1 MLLTPCKNLPGKRAI
16 SYDDRIILDIAAG
29 FDAAIISNDNYAD
42 LIDKKPGKL
51 KLMPFSNSSNQIEI
65 LFFFL
70 FSSHSEWD
78 EIIKNRVVGFTWCND
93 LIIFPDDPYGRL
105 GQTLNEILHKTKV
118 AKSDESTSE
127 NIEKKS
133 E

>member
-1 MLLTPCKNLPGKRAI
+1 MNELANTDKVLLTPCKNLPGKRAI

-65 LFFFL
+65 LFFF
-70 FSSHSEWD
+70 FVF
-78 EIIKNRVVGFTWCND
+78 ITFRM
-93 LIIFPDDPYGRL
+93 GRDY
-105 GQTLNEILHKTKV
+105 K
-118 AKSDESTSE
+118 ESCRW
-127 NIEKKS
+127 IHMVQ
-133 E
+133 